1 MKILHKLNSI
11 SVVYK
16 LSGIIS
22 LLVLISM
29 LFVGI
34 FSYSSTKTAILNRTY
49 EQLTS
54 VRFEKTQRLKSFLE
68 NITAD
73 INLLSTQLDHAGIDQ
88 EIDKID
94 NNKLPVRSKWFNSLA
109 EDDLFVS
116 GKISA
121 IIISDANNLL
131 VINPKDTIETICSLI
146 FDDLNDRIN
155 KAREEKTAFFV
166 TDIYENY
173 DFKTVFYIFIQLN
186 SNRYI
191 GFEIPSSEINGIMLE
206 DNPYNGLGESGE
218 VYLTGGDGFMRS
230 QSRFIENSVLK
241 IKVDNPVLTISNSQS
256 SGKNTVLDYRGIN
269 VLSSYGTI
277 NWGENTWYI
286 FAEIDYEEA
295 MIKVYA
301 FRDSIIFLGIVGT
314 ILFSALIMLLTVT
327 ITRPIAKLKIAAG
340 EIANGNYKI
349 NLPVSNEDEIGSF
362 TRSFNQMAAQ
372 IEEQNKRI
380 EEQRM
385 NRLSEMIDW
394 QESERRRLSRELHD
408 GIGQLLLSAKFR
420 IGRLKSD
427 SEKDNLII
435 KETSEILTQAVQDI
449 RDISNDLMPSV
460 LSEFGLIKAVK
471 NLCLQIEKYNNIEI
485 DFNPENIEFKKDKTS
500 TYLYRIIQEALSNIL
515 KHSAATKVR
524 IILYEQSSEYSLEI
538 ADNGNGFVFG
548 DMSEVSGHGLRNISE
563 RVKLLKGVC
572 DIKSDSKG
580 TVIKITIPKL

>member
-1 MKILHKLNSI
+1 
-11 SVVYK
+11 
-16 LSGIIS
+16 
-22 LLVLISM
+22 M

-73 INLLSTQLDHAGIDQ
+73 INLLFTQLDHAGIND
-88 EIDKID
+88 EIDKISTQQH
-94 NNKLPVRSKWFNSLA
+94 PTSSEWFNLLA
-109 EDDLFVS
+109 TEELFATRKLS
-116 GKISA
+116 S
-121 IIISDANNLL
+121 IIIAVDDNLYL
-131 VINPKDTIETICSLI
+131 INPCDTTETICVLHY
-146 FDDLNDRIN
+146 DDLKTRIE
-155 KAREEKTAFFV
+155 KAKEDKSAFFI

-173 DFKTVFYIFIQLN
+173 NFENVFYIFIQ
-186 SNRYI
+186 SAKNRYI
-191 GFEIPSSEINGIMLE
+191 GFEIPSSAINGIMLE

-218 VYLTGGDGFMRS
+218 VYLTGSDGFMRS
-230 QSRFIENSVLK
+230 QSRFIKNSVLK
-241 IKVDNPVLTISNSQS
+241 IMVNNPVIIDTNIPS

-277 NWGENTWYI
+277 NWGDNTWYI

-327 ITRPIAKLKIAAG
+327 ITRPIAKLKSAANEIAA
-340 EIANGNYKI
+340 GNYKI

-372 IEEQNKRI
+372 IEEQNRRI

-420 IGRLKSD
+420 IGRLKSE

-485 DFNPENIEFKKDKTS
+485 DFNPELIEIKNDRTS
-500 TYLYRIIQEALSNIL
+500 TYLYRIIQEGLSNIL
-515 KHSAATKVR
+515 KHSGATKVR
-524 IILYEQSSEYSLEI
+524 IILAEQKTDFMLEV
-538 ADNGNGFVFG
+538 ADNGKGFEFG
-548 DMSEVSGHGLRNISE
+548 EMSEVSGHGLRNISE
-563 RVKLLKGVC
+563 RVKLLKGMC
-572 DIKSDSKG
+572 DIKSGING
-580 TVIKITIPKL
+580 TAIKIIIPKR